1 MAKISKDLSAGTL
14 HPRESQFAT
23 GTLGNLGSEVTVAA
37 DGAAS
42 VSIDVRGTASLVLE
56 VAGSVDGINW
66 TVIPMRPFA
75 WNSSSYFTY
84 FSSAFVGVAAGKCGP
99 FRWVRARVASYTSG
113 SVNVCLL
120 ADTAPMDDRFEKITP
135 LMATATGAASAA
147 VSLTLPNPSSGLR
160 HYLTYLS
167 IDRFAAT
174 ALTAATT
181 PLTVTTTNL
190 PGSLAL
196 TVGAGAAAQGTIDS
210 RREDFAYPIA
220 STSISTTTTI
230 DCPATTGVIW
240 RVTAG
245 YFVAP

>member
-135 LMATATGAASAA
+135 LMATATGASQRCGFAHFAEPQFRLAPLPDLSEHRPLCRNRADGGDDPADGHHHQPARLARAHRWCGSRSAGNNRQPPGG
-147 VSLTLPNPSSGLR
+147 LCLPDC
-160 HYLTYLS
+160 
-167 IDRFAAT
+167 IDVHFHDD
-174 ALTAATT
+174 
-181 PLTVTTTNL
+181 NH
-190 PGSLAL
+190 
-196 TVGAGAAAQGTIDS
+196 
-210 RREDFAYPIA
+210 
-220 STSISTTTTI
+220 
-230 DCPATTGVIW
+230 
-240 RVTAG
+240 
-245 YFVAP
+245 